1 MKEARNVIISV
12 LLLLFIL
19 VGVGV
24 AISRIADKEKTDKV
38 VKTDN
43 QRGFIE
49 RIFLGTGTPTPSPTP
64 KKGLVIVSEKGI
76 TPTPTLVMAKV
87 TPTAPAGASASTIP
101 STGPETAVLVYSLV
115 GLSTGIL
122 LKKRS

>member
-12 LLLLFIL
+12 LVLLFIL
-19 VGVGV
+19 VGIGV
-24 AISRIADKEKTDKV
+24 AISRIADKEKADKV
-38 VKTDN
+38 VKTEN

-49 RIFLGTGTPTPSPTP
+49 RIFLGNTTPTPTP
-64 KKGLVIVSEKGI
+64 KKGLIIVSEKGM
-76 TPTPTLVMAKV
+76 TPTPTRTPSP
-87 TPTAPAGASASTIP
+87 TPTPMVPAPTTIP

>member
-12 LLLLFIL
+12 LVLLFIL
-19 VGVGV
+19 VGIGV
-24 AISRIADKEKTDKV
+24 AISRIADKEKAQKV
-38 VKTDN
+38 VKTEN

-49 RIFLGTGTPTPSPTP
+49 RIFLGNTTPTPTP
-64 KKGLVIVSEKGI
+64 KKGLIIVSEKGT
-76 TPTPTLVMAKV
+76 TPTPTRTPSPTV
-87 TPTAPAGASASTIP
+87 TPMVQAPTTIP

-115 GLSTGIL
+115 GLSTGLL

>member
-12 LLLLFIL
+12 LVLLFIL
-19 VGVGV
+19 VGIGV
-24 AISRIADKEKTDKV
+24 AISRIADKEKAQKV
-38 VKTDN
+38 VKTEN

-49 RIFLGTGTPTPSPTP
+49 RIFLGNTTPTPTP
-64 KKGLVIVSEKGI
+64 KKGLIIVSEKGM
-76 TPTPTLVMAKV
+76 TPTPTRTPSPTV
-87 TPTAPAGASASTIP
+87 TPMVQAPTTIP

-115 GLSTGIL
+115 GLSTGLL